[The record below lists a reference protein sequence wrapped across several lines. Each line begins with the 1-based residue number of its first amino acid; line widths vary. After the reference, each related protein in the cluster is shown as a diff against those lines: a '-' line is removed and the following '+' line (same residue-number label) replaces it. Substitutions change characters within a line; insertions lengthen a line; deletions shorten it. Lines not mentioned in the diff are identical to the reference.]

1 MVNSNNITDTSSRL
15 LANLNNLSQ
24 KVYDG
29 QNVGEQIS
37 TAVEDSMITTGNVV
51 KYYPSLN
58 KSKVKLDNSNRTVIC
73 KNISII
79 GGDMLCL
86 YTPVGDHT
94 FCDELKEPC
103 VLPRGKLSAII
114 TPLKDSKEWL
124 LLGYFNREDLV
135 GFNPSKQGNLKLLA
149 FGSLGEYSIKFGI
162 DGLKIYNN
170 GKVEKSEVDYLGED
184 VGDKFY
190 TVDEVD
196 EKLLETTDLFD
207 EKLLETTD
215 LFDDKIVETKDNL
228 ESEIGDTKEDTIS
241 FLFDKIY
248 PVGSIYMSVN
258 STSPSVLFGGE
269 WVQLTD
275 TFLYASNTADAD
287 VTTAT
292 GGEATHTL
300 TVNEMPSHNH
310 TQNQHRHS
318 MSGVNWSVSSGSE
331 SAVIHTQNRTIGTKY
346 TDYQQPTIN
355 EKGGGQAH
363 NNMPPYM
370 KVFMW
375 KRIE

>member
-207 EKLLETTD
+207 
-215 LFDDKIVETKDNL
+215 DKIVETKDNL